1 MSKLLIQ
8 KTKDKIAWVFP
19 GQGSQKLSQG
29 LSLLPYSFAR
39 ARFQQARQILGWSV
53 LEVCQNQ
60 EQLSSTLY
68 AQPCLYVVETLLA
81 DLIRR
86 QGYRPDL
93 VAGYSLG
100 EYAAIYTAGALDFE
114 TGLQLVKRRA
124 ELMNHAPK
132 GRMVAL
138 IKFEPAQL
146 ERQILHTP
154 NVWRVNDDLEIAII
168 SGTSQAIQSLL
179 AKVEPKG
186 VISLNVNVAFHTPLM
201 LAAAAEFQRI
211 LDSTSFNS
219 LKIPLLSSTELF
231 PTIEIA
237 QLKKG
242 LIKQISQPVKW
253 REISLSIASQ
263 GIKEVVEIGLGKD
276 LIRQMKHI
284 CPALALTNVSKISRE
299 KNRKRCI
306 NTLLVS

>member
-1 MSKLLIQ
+1 MSKLIIQ

-68 AQPCLYVVETLLA
+68 AQPCLYVIETLLA
-81 DLIRR
+81 DFMRK

-100 EYAAIYTAGALDFE
+100 EYAAIYAAGALDFE

-132 GRMVAL
+132 GRM
-138 IKFEPAQL
+138 
-146 ERQILHTP
+146 
-154 NVWRVNDDLEIAII
+154 IAAY
-168 SGTSQAIQSLL
+168 SPRL
-179 AKVEPKG
+179 
-186 VISLNVNVAFHTPLM
+186 
-201 LAAAAEFQRI
+201 
-211 LDSTSFNS
+211 
-219 LKIPLLSSTELF
+219 
-231 PTIEIA
+231 
-237 QLKKG
+237 
-242 LIKQISQPVKW
+242 
-253 REISLSIASQ
+253 
-263 GIKEVVEIGLGKD
+263 
-276 LIRQMKHI
+276 
-284 CPALALTNVSKISRE
+284 
-299 KNRKRCI
+299 
-306 NTLLVS
+306 